1 MTVIRKKVVS
11 PLGCQSCDPRSTI
24 LAIMSL
30 LSALVEIQDTL
41 TLSTRQY
48 NKQVKLFFL
57 MITIC
62 RSTKQDHECGT
73 DMISKRN

>member
-48 NKQVKLFFL
+48 NKQVKLFFFN
-57 MITIC
+57 
-62 RSTKQDHECGT
+62 DHNLQVYQARPR
-73 DMISKRN
+73 MWY